1 MRTQL
6 LGRVDIDD
14 DILQPELKRAAEF
27 HYHEPY
33 TEFLCGRPWKSCM
46 LWAPDGES
54 GDNVIAHYDDT
65 KEPSLTEDGKQLPYL
80 FDVLDKSFALEHLTF
95 ARLAV
100 MSDSV
105 LVPHRDYVELED
117 RSTRRPAH
125 RLHVPLATNEQSLFT
140 ENDIVFRM
148 KVGEIWSLDVT
159 KIHGAAVLSEVRRI
173 HLILDFRD
181 PAESADLLRQPT
193 GEAAGIPQQSICSRP
208 PLSDRERDTLLAM
221 SSIVEIANLRDVFGI
236 VTKKHYTKDGGEDFV
251 WRTMIEIG
259 RRSGNSLV
267 DEMIRSL
274 HTYYAL
280 ARAE

>member
-6 LGRVDIDD
+6 LGRVNFGEDD
-14 DILQPELKRAAEF
+14 LEPEIQRAAEF
-27 HYHEPY
+27 RYHEPY

-46 LWAPDGES
+46 LWAPGGES

-65 KEPSLTEDGKQLPYL
+65 KESSLTEEGRQLPRL
-80 FDVLDKSFALEHLTF
+80 FEALGHSFALEHLTF

-105 LVPHRDYVELED
+105 LVPHRDYVEFNNL
-117 RSTRRPAH
+117 SARRPSH
-125 RLHVPLATNEQSLFT
+125 RLHVPLCTNQQSLFT
-140 ENDIVFRM
+140 ENDVVFRM

-159 KIHGAAVLSEVRRI
+159 KLHSAAVLSEQKRM

-181 PAESADLLRQPT
+181 PSSSGSLLREPS
-193 GEAAGIPQQSICSRP
+193 GEAAGIPRRSICSRP
-208 PLSDRERDTLLAM
+208 VLSDRERDALLSL
-221 SSIVEIANLRDVFGI
+221 SSVVDVENLRDVFGV
-236 VTKKHYTKDGGEDFV
+236 VTKKHYCKDGGADFV

-259 RRSGNSLV
+259 RRSENKLV
-267 DEMIRSL
+267 DETIRSL